1 VADRAGPVA
10 EELTVV
16 LAPEKQSS
24 GPAEQANGS
33 QVALAGV
40 SKSFGAVTALSDLT
54 LQVARGE
61 FLALLGPSGCGKTTA
76 LRLIAGLEKPDSGT
90 ITIGGRVVAGGDW
103 VQPGQRG
110 VGMVFQDYALFPH
123 MTVSGNVAFGVR
135 AAHRREL
142 EATVTAA
149 LELVGLA
156 GLAARYP
163 HELSGGEQQRVAL
176 ARALAPRPEIILLDE
191 PFSNLDAALRR
202 TLRSEVREIL
212 HAAQASAV
220 FVTHDQE
227 EALSLG
233 DVVAVMEAGSLV
245 QVAAPYEL
253 YTRPVTRPLAEFLGE
268 ANFVPGV
275 AAGAE
280 VDCLLGRLRLDRP
293 CSGPVQVLLRPEML
307 TLTPTATGPH
317 TVEEVSYFGHDQ
329 LVRVRV
335 GDDLLL
341 TVRDWGQ
348 ARLTVGERVEL
359 RVTRPVAAYS
369 ANGAQARCQ

>member
-1 VADRAGPVA
+1 
-10 EELTVV
+10 
-16 LAPEKQSS
+16 
-24 GPAEQANGS
+24 
-33 QVALAGV
+33 VALSRV
-40 SKSFGAVTALSDLT
+40 SKSFGAVTAVADLSLE
-54 LQVARGE
+54 VGKGE
-61 FLALLGPSGCGKTTA
+61 FMALLGPSGCGKTTA

-90 ITIGGRVVAGGDW
+90 ITIGGRVVAGDQW

-123 MTVSGNVAFGVR
+123 MTVFKNVAFGVR
-135 AAHRREL
+135 CRDRREL
-142 EATVTAA
+142 EERVTAA

-191 PFSNLDAALRR
+191 PFSNLDA
-202 TLRSEVREIL
+202 TLRKTLRAEVREIL
-212 HAAQASAV
+212 RAAQASTV

-233 DVVAVMEAGSLV
+233 DVVAVMEAGTLV
-245 QVAAPYEL
+245 QVAPPYEL
-253 YTRPVTRPLAEFLGE
+253 YTHPVTRPLAEFLGE
-268 ANFVPGV
+268 ANFLPGV
-275 AAGAE
+275 AAGRV
-280 VDCLLGRLRLDRP
+280 VDSPLGRLPLDRP

-307 TLTPTATGPH
+307 ALTPTATGPH

-335 GDDLLL
+335 GADLLL
-341 TVRDWGQ
+341 TVRAWGL
-348 ARLTVGERVEL
+348 ARLTAGERVEL
-359 RVTRPVAAYS
+359 EVTRPVAAYS
-369 ANGAQARCQ
+369 ANGSQVRCD

>member
-1 VADRAGPVA
+1 
-10 EELTVV
+10 VV
-16 LAPEKQSS
+16 LAPEKQPS
-24 GPAEQANGS
+24 GAVERARES
-33 QVALAGV
+33 HVALSRV
-40 SKSFGAVTALSDLT
+40 SKSFGAVTALADLT

-90 ITIGGRVVAGGDW
+90 IAIGGRVVAGEAW

-123 MTVSGNVAFGVR
+123 MTVFKNVAFGVR
-135 AAHRREL
+135 SADRRDLAAR
-142 EATVTAA
+142 VTAA

-191 PFSNLDAALRR
+191 PFSNLDA
-202 TLRSEVREIL
+202 TLRKTLRAEVREIL
-212 HAAQASAV
+212 HAARASAV

-245 QVAAPYEL
+245 QVAPPYEL

-268 ANFVPGV
+268 ANFLPGV
-275 AAGAE
+275 AAGGE
-280 VDCLLGRLRLDRP
+280 VASALGRLPLDRP
-293 CSGPVQVLLRPEML
+293 CNGPVQVLLRPEML
-307 TLTPTATGPH
+307 ALTPAATGPH

-348 ARLTVGERVEL
+348 ARLAVGQRVEL

-369 ANGAQARCQ
+369 ANGSQRRCD